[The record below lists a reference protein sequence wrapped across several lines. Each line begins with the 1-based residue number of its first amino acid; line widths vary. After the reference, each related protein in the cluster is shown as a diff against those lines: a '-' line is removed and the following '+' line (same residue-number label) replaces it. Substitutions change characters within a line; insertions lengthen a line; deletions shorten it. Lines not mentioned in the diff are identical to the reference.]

1 MNDLNSN
8 KELEGGEGTRS
19 NGIPKE
25 KTFDSWEDPKL
36 VLKMNLL
43 RGIYAMGFETPSPI
57 QKRAILPVIGK

>member
-8 KELEGGEGTRS
+8 EELEGGEGTKS

-36 VLKMNLL
+36 VLKM
-43 RGIYAMGFETPSPI
+43 
-57 QKRAILPVIGK
+57 KRMLFSLDQEILKMII